1 MEFCAK
7 PCRPACD
14 LSHAGRGVAAV
25 VVSWCVLAC
34 AAEPEAANLR
44 EERLGPSA
52 RSAQRLLEPAAVLP
66 GLDRVALSQCLGAME
81 QNYGGSEYDS
91 LLMLKCELEG
101 CGGAQQADTLALLA
115 ASPHR
120 VVSVLSTFSTVV
132 IDVGTPD
139 QVFLWACRYALDPV
153 FQSAFSEGLPNILLP
168 LE

>member
-1 MEFCAK
+1 
-7 PCRPACD
+7 
-14 LSHAGRGVAAV
+14 
-25 VVSWCVLAC
+25 
-34 AAEPEAANLR
+34 
-44 EERLGPSA
+44 
-52 RSAQRLLEPAAVLP
+52 
-66 GLDRVALSQCLGAME
+66 ME
-81 QNYGGSEYDS
+81 QSYGGSEYDS
-91 LLMLKCELEG
+91 LLMLKCELEA

-153 FQSAFSEGLPNILLP
+153 FQSAFSEGFPNILLP